1 MADISDAA
9 GHNIEA
15 WARAG
20 TKRLQSKL
28 DWPLQEEPSSAA
40 LMIWQKSLR
49 RAFSPTSH
57 HNLALIRALPLRIKL
72 GRWTAISHVK
82 YDAYWDEESLFLRT
96 TGDTFTKHEPT
107 TLGLRDFEIINIP
120 APLSPR
126 STPVTYSTYDTCYHI
141 HSHHLSIAPA
151 PTIILPTEII
161 SYMQRCPPQ
170 ERRLLG
176 VIHHH
181 AELAILIPKICTQQV
196 LFATDGSFDPH
207 LRRATGSWCIASKD
221 GVLRAFGSCPVD
233 GDLSTMDSFRAE
245 LVPR

>member
-1 MADISDAA
+1 
-9 GHNIEA
+9 
-15 WARAG
+15 
-20 TKRLQSKL
+20 
-28 DWPLQEEPSSAA
+28 
-40 LMIWQKSLR
+40 MIWRKCLR

-57 HNLALIRALPLRIKL
+57 KNLALTRALPLRTKF
-72 GRWTAISHVK
+72 GRWTSISHVK
-82 YDAYWDEESLFLRT
+82 YDAYWDEEALFLRT
-96 TGDTFTKHEPT
+96 ADDTFTKHEPT
-107 TLGLRDFEIINIP
+107 TLGLRDFELTNTP

-141 HSHHLSIAPA
+141 HSHHLSIAPT

-181 AELAILIPKICTQQV
+181 AEVANLIPKIFTQQV

-207 LRRATGSWCIASKD
+207 LRQATGRFAPTSCCLPKM
-221 GVLRAFGSCPVD
+221 GVN
-233 GDLSTMDSFRAE
+233 
-245 LVPR
+245 